1 MKNARA
7 YCGVCAGLL
16 GLALLLPNPAAA
28 AWPTDPLVN
37 VPLCTAIGNQSNG
50 AIAPD
55 GAGGAIITWHD
66 SRSGS
71 SDIYAQRVAADGT
84 PQWAADGVAV
94 CSAANEQYNPTIAA
108 DGTGGVI
115 VTWEDL
121 RGGFK
126 TDIYAQRISAGGVA
140 QWTANGVALCTAGGH
155 QQSPTII
162 PDGVGGAIVTWM
174 GLFGG
179 NYDVYAQRISDVGA
193 AQWTANGVALCTA
206 AGHQYHPV
214 LVTDGAG
221 GAIVTWRDQ
230 RTGGDYTFSDTY
242 AQRISAGG
250 VVQWTPNGVAV
261 CTATGPQQEPAIASD
276 GAGGAIVIWF
286 DYRSGNYDIYA
297 QRISVGGAVQWTADG
312 VAICTR
318 AGEQAMPTII
328 ADGAGGAIATWRD
341 NRSGNGFDVYA
352 QRMSAGGS
360 PLWTA
365 DGIALC
371 TATDYQVDPA
381 ITADGV
387 GGAIVTWYDYRGG
400 DYDIYAQRVSLG
412 GAVQWAADGIAVCT
426 APGFQ
431 LVPTLVGDGAGG
443 AIVTWYDR
451 RSSPDADIYAQR
463 IPLTN
468 ASSSVPEAVAFSL
481 CSYPNPFNPQTTVHF
496 ALPVAGPVRLSIYD
510 VAGRLVRTL
519 VEAGMAAG
527 GHEVAWDGRDA
538 SGCGVS
544 SGSYFA
550 RLSFGGKIETMAMGL
565 VR

>member
-179 NYDVYAQRISDVGA
+179 NYDVYAQRISDAGA
-193 AQWTANGVALCTA
+193 AQWAANGVALCTA

-221 GAIVTWRDQ
+221 GAVVTWRDQ

-250 VVQWTPNGVAV
+250 VVQWTPNGGAV

-352 QRMSAGGS
+352 QRMSAGGL
-360 PLWTA
+360 PLWTV
-365 DGIALC
+365 DGIALS

-431 LVPTLVGDGAGG
+431 LVPTLVADGAGG

-550 RLSFGGKIETMAMGL
+550 RLSFGGKVETMAMGL